1 VAVLVDY
8 REERP
13 VDTHT
18 TPTLQQQVAALPTVA
33 LELTQERRMRVERV
47 AVAETQAQSVALA
60 VSPAVAVAEVAH
72 KRLLAALAALAALDT
87 ASSSLTSNL
96 CHRSI

>member
-1 VAVLVDY
+1 MDY

-18 TPTLQQQVAALPTVA
+18 TPTLLEQVAALPTVA

-47 AVAETQAQSVALA
+47 AVAQTQAESVALA
-60 VSPAVAVAEVAH
+60 VSPAVAVEGVAH
-72 KRLLAALAALAALDT
+72 KQLPAAMAALAARVEL
-87 ASSSLTSNL
+87 S
-96 CHRSI
+96 